1 MLADI
6 VLDTNIL
13 VHAHNVEELRNDDC
27 IALVQQ
33 MTTCATHLCVDEGFD
48 LNEANNRSVI
58 GSEYIKHLG
67 YGTVGHA
74 LITRLASS
82 LRVKYV
88 SPRVPP
94 DVSKQIVQQVPKGA
108 DRTFLKIAFNS
119 QDKTLASHDFN
130 DISKDVRTR
139 LRKSI
144 GLQIVDAQDAV
155 VALR

>member
-13 VHAHNVEELRNDDC
+13 VHAHNPEELRHDDC

-94 DVSKQIVQQVPKGA
+94 NVSREIMKQVRKGP
-108 DRTFLKIAFNS
+108 DRTFVKIAFNS

-130 DISKDVRTR
+130 DISEGVRSR
-139 LRKSI
+139 LRRSN
-144 GLQIVDAQDAV
+144 GLQIVDAMGAV